1 MKRVYKCRWKVFVSL
16 PFWKTCSNSEWEYV
30 FLGFTYSYS
39 AESRSLILT
48 RRFDFVGNDKRLKI
62 IDKTIKDNGD
72 KE

>member
-1 MKRVYKCRWKVFVSL
+1 MKRVYKSRWKVFVSL
-16 PFWKTCSNSEWEYV
+16 PFWETCSNSESEYV
-30 FLGFTYSYS
+30 FSGFAYSYS
-39 AESRSLILT
+39 AEGRSLILT